1 MDKIFLIDGHA
12 QIFRMYYAFMRHPL
26 INSKGQD
33 TSILFGFTKMVLE
46 LINKEHPT
54 NLAVV
59 FDAPG
64 KTFRHDIFKEYKANR
79 PPAPE
84 LVIQALEPLQ
94 EILKALNIPVVMVSG
109 VEADDVIG
117 SMAKQWAGGQKQ
129 IFMVTPDKDYGQLIQ
144 KNVFQYKLPKG
155 GNGDI
160 EIIGTEQLCAHYGI
174 KDPQGVIDILTIWG
188 DSSDNVPG
196 IRGIGEVGA
205 KKLIGKYGTLE
216 NVMQHIGELSA
227 SIQKHIRES
236 SPEQVKMSRFLVTI
250 KTDVELPIK
259 EDDIKIALPNAAAVN
274 DVFAKYEF
282 NSLKK
287 MIPGFNGSAKIEDFP
302 ADTATEESGSDS
314 QMEDFPADSE
324 MEDTPANLGEDNYTS
339 EKNKVEYKI
348 PVVEFC
354 SMDKIVMFS
363 KKNKAAAVMID
374 GDNALVLSTLHPNST
389 GDNEKFLV
397 HIVESL
403 SETRNTPDYPALN
416 ELLSEPNICK
426 TGAEVKEMMKTIA
439 EKTDIK
445 VCGDIYDVQ
454 LMHYVLNSE
463 LSHNTDFIIR
473 QMLGIDI
480 ESIAASGKDE
490 PKDLF
495 SDAAQETQEQ
505 RKEREKKDAAVCS
518 LMLPLKAE
526 LEKKLS
532 GLKGEEDLYKK
543 IEMPLVPVLADMEI
557 TGVKIDTRQLKEY
570 SKELTAQ
577 MIEIE
582 QEARTLAD
590 DASINLSSP
599 KQIGVLLYEKLKLN
613 PNVKK
618 SVKGNYSTDETTLSE
633 LKESH
638 PIVGKILEY
647 RNLKK
652 LLSTYIDALPELIN
666 PKTGKVHTTFNQA
679 LTATGRLSSN
689 NPNMQNIPVRTER
702 GREIRKAFIPS
713 NPDGCIV
720 SADYSQIELRLM
732 AHMSEDPDLIQ
743 AFNSGKDV
751 HAATA
756 AKLYNVSVD
765 EVTAEQRRKAKTVN
779 FGIIY
784 GISAFGLAE
793 RMEIPM
799 KEAKEFI
806 DTYFKTYPGVSRY
819 IASAIE
825 TARKKEYV
833 ETIYGRRRYLKDIN
847 SRNANVRKF
856 NERNAVNAP
865 LQGSAADIIKLAM
878 IHVFARMQSEHLKS
892 KMVLQVHDELV
903 FDVVPSETE
912 AVMKIAKEEMEN
924 VIKLKVPL
932 TVECSYG
939 ENWLQAH

>member
-1 MDKIFLIDGHA
+1 MKKIFLIDGHA

-26 INSKGQD
+26 INTKGQD

-54 NLAVV
+54 NIAVV

-64 KTFRHDIFKEYKANR
+64 KTFRHTIYKEYKANR

-84 LVIQALEPLQ
+84 LVIQAFEPLQ
-94 EILKALNIPVVMVSG
+94 EILKALNIPVVIVTG

-117 SMAKQWAGGQKQ
+117 SMAKQWSGSDKQ
-129 IFMVTPDKDYGQLIQ
+129 IYMVTPDKDFGQLIQ

-155 GNGDI
+155 GNGDT
-160 EIIGTEQLCAHYGI
+160 EVIGTDQLCAHYGI
-174 KDPQGVIDILTIWG
+174 KDPAGVIDILTIWG
-188 DSSDNVPG
+188 DTSDNVPG

-227 SIQKHIRES
+227 SIQKHIKES
-236 SPEQVKMSRFLVTI
+236 SEEQVKMSRFLVTI
-250 KTDVELPIK
+250 KTDIQLPVN
-259 EDDIKIALPNAAAVN
+259 EDNIKITLPNEAAVN

-287 MIPGFNGSAKIEDFP
+287 MIPGFNNHVAASDDYPEDSPADDFP
-302 ADTATEESGSDS
+302 ADDEPEQQADVQHVEE
-314 QMEDFPADSE
+314 
-324 MEDTPANLGEDNYTS
+324 
-339 EKNKVEYKI
+339 EKTKKFFSI
-348 PVVEFC
+348 PDVEFC
-354 SMDKIVMFS
+354 SLDKVATS
-363 KKNKAAAVMID
+363 AKKNKEISILMN
-374 GDNALVLSTLHPNST
+374 GKNSLTLCSTDN
-389 GDNEKFLV
+389 FV
-397 HIVESL
+397 HIVENL
-403 SETRNTPDYPALN
+403 EELQNTQDYPILN
-416 ELLSEPNICK
+416 EVLSEPSICK
-426 TGAEVKEMMKTIA
+426 TGADLKEVIKTVA
-439 EKTDIK
+439 KKTDIQI
-445 VCGDIYDVQ
+445 CGNLYDIQ
-454 LMHYVLNSE
+454 LMHYVLNTE
-463 LSHNTDFIIR
+463 ISHNIDFIVK
-473 QMLGIDI
+473 QQLSIDI
-480 ESIAASGKDE
+480 EGIASNSKEEA
-490 PKDLF
+490 KDLF
-495 SDAAQETQEQ
+495 SGAAEETEEQ
-505 RKEREKKDAAVCS
+505 KKEKEKKSATICA
-518 LMLPLKAE
+518 LMRPLKKE

-532 GLKGEEDLYKK
+532 GDRVYKE
-543 IEMPLVPVLADMEI
+543 IEMPLIPVLAQVEM
-557 TGVKIDTRQLKEY
+557 TGVKIDNQQLKEY

-577 MIEIE
+577 MNEIE
-582 QEARTLAD
+582 QEARKLAD

-599 KQIGVLLYEKLKLN
+599 KQIGILLYEKLKLN
-613 PNVKK
+613 ANVKK
-618 SVKGNYSTDETTLSE
+618 SLKGNYSTDETTLNE
-633 LKESH
+633 LKDTH
-638 PIVGKILEY
+638 PIVEKILEY

-652 LLSTYIDALPELIN
+652 LLSTYIDALPLLIN

-679 LTATGRLSSN
+679 LTSTGRLSSI
-689 NPNMQNIPVRTER
+689 NPNLQNIPVRTER
-702 GREIRKAFIPS
+702 GREIRKAFVPS
-713 NPDGCIV
+713 DPAGCIV

-732 AHMSEDPDLIQ
+732 AHMSGDENLIA

-793 RMEIPM
+793 RMEIPI

-806 DTYFKTYPGVSRY
+806 ETYFKTYPGVSRY
-819 IASAIE
+819 INATAE
-825 TARKKEYV
+825 TARKNEYV

-878 IHVFARMQSEHLKS
+878 IHVFARMQAEHLKS

-903 FDVVPSETE
+903 FDVVPCERE
-912 AVMKIAKEEMEN
+912 AVMKIAKEEMES

-932 TVECSYG
+932 TADCSYG

>member
-1 MDKIFLIDGHA
+1 MKKIFLIDGHA

-26 INSKGQD
+26 INTKGQD

-54 NLAVV
+54 NIAVV

-64 KTFRHDIFKEYKANR
+64 KTFRHTIYKEYKANR

-84 LVIQALEPLQ
+84 LVIQAFEPLQ
-94 EILKALNIPVVMVSG
+94 EILKALNIPVVIVTG

-117 SMAKQWAGGQKQ
+117 SMAKQWSGSDKQ
-129 IFMVTPDKDYGQLIQ
+129 IYMVTPDKDFGQLIQ

-155 GNGDI
+155 GNGDT
-160 EIIGTEQLCAHYGI
+160 EVIGTDQLCAHYGI
-174 KDPQGVIDILTIWG
+174 KDPAGVIDILTIWG
-188 DSSDNVPG
+188 DTSDNVPG

-227 SIQKHIRES
+227 SIQKHIKES
-236 SPEQVKMSRFLVTI
+236 SEEQVKMSRFLVTI
-250 KTDVELPIK
+250 KTDIQLPVN
-259 EDDIKIALPNAAAVN
+259 EDNIKITLPNEAAVN

-287 MIPGFNGSAKIEDFP
+287 MIPGFNNHVAASDDYPEDSPADDFP
-302 ADTATEESGSDS
+302 ADDEPEQQADVQHVEE
-314 QMEDFPADSE
+314 
-324 MEDTPANLGEDNYTS
+324 
-339 EKNKVEYKI
+339 EKTKKFFSI
-348 PVVEFC
+348 PDVEFC
-354 SMDKIVMFS
+354 SLDKVATS
-363 KKNKAAAVMID
+363 AKKNKEISILMN
-374 GDNALVLSTLHPNST
+374 GKNSLTLCSTDN
-389 GDNEKFLV
+389 FV
-397 HIVESL
+397 HIVENL
-403 SETRNTPDYPALN
+403 EELQNTQDYPILN
-416 ELLSEPNICK
+416 ELLSEPSICK
-426 TGAEVKEMMKTIA
+426 TGADLKEVIKTVA
-439 EKTDIK
+439 KKTDIQI
-445 VCGDIYDVQ
+445 CGNLYDIQ
-454 LMHYVLNSE
+454 LMHYVLNTE
-463 LSHNTDFIIR
+463 ISHNIDFIVK
-473 QMLGIDI
+473 QQLSIDI
-480 ESIAASGKDE
+480 EGIASNSKEEA
-490 PKDLF
+490 KDLF
-495 SDAAQETQEQ
+495 SGAAEETEEQ
-505 RKEREKKDAAVCS
+505 KKEKEKKSATICA
-518 LMLPLKAE
+518 LMLPLKKE

-532 GLKGEEDLYKK
+532 GDRVYKE
-543 IEMPLVPVLADMEI
+543 IEMPLIPVLAQVEM
-557 TGVKIDTRQLKEY
+557 TGVKIDNQQLKEY

-577 MIEIE
+577 MNEIE
-582 QEARTLAD
+582 QEARKLAD

-599 KQIGVLLYEKLKLN
+599 KQIGILLYEKLKLN
-613 PNVKK
+613 ANVKK
-618 SVKGNYSTDETTLSE
+618 SLKGNYSTDETTLNE
-633 LKESH
+633 LKDTH
-638 PIVGKILEY
+638 PIVEKILEY

-652 LLSTYIDALPELIN
+652 LLSTYIDALPLLIN

-679 LTATGRLSSN
+679 LTSTGRLSSI
-689 NPNMQNIPVRTER
+689 NPNLQNIPVRTER
-702 GREIRKAFIPS
+702 GREIRKAFVPS
-713 NPDGCIV
+713 DPAGCIV

-732 AHMSEDPDLIQ
+732 AHMSGDENLIA

-793 RMEIPM
+793 RMEIPI

-806 DTYFKTYPGVSRY
+806 ETYFKTYPGVSRY
-819 IASAIE
+819 INATAE
-825 TARKKEYV
+825 TARKNEYV

-878 IHVFARMQSEHLKS
+878 IHVFARMQAEHLKS

-903 FDVVPSETE
+903 FDVVPCERE
-912 AVMKIAKEEMEN
+912 AVMKIAKEEMES

-932 TVECSYG
+932 TADCSYG

>member
-1 MDKIFLIDGHA
+1 MKKIFLIDGHA

-33 TSILFGFTKMVLE
+33 TSILFGFTKMILE

-54 NLAVV
+54 NIAVV

-64 KTFRHDIFKEYKANR
+64 KTFRHTIYKEYKANR

-94 EILKALNIPVVMVSG
+94 EILKALNIPVVMVTG

-117 SMAKQWAGGQKQ
+117 SMAKQWSGADKQ
-129 IFMVTPDKDYGQLIQ
+129 IYMVTPDKDYGQLIQ

-155 GNGDI
+155 GNGDT
-160 EIIGTEQLCAHYGI
+160 EVIGTDQLCAQYGI
-174 KDPQGVIDILTIWG
+174 KDPAGVIDILTIWG
-188 DSSDNVPG
+188 DTSDNVPG

-205 KKLIGKYGTLE
+205 KKLICKYGTLE
-216 NVMQHIGELSA
+216 NVMRHIGELSA
-227 SIQKHIRES
+227 SIQKHIKES
-236 SPEQVKMSRFLVTI
+236 SEEQIKMSRFLVTI
-250 KTDVELPIK
+250 KTDVQLPVNEDNIK
-259 EDDIKIALPNAAAVN
+259 ATLPNEAAVN
-274 DVFAKYEF
+274 DIFAKYEF

-287 MIPGFNGSAKIEDFP
+287 MIPGFNNSIAASDDYPEDSPTDDFP
-302 ADTATEESGSDS
+302 SS
-314 QMEDFPADSE
+314 DFPSDDKPEQQAGVQHI
-324 MEDTPANLGEDNYTS
+324 A
-339 EKNKVEYKI
+339 EKEIKKVFSI
-348 PVVEFC
+348 PDVEFC
-354 SMDKIVMFS
+354 SLDKVAMS
-363 KKNKAAAVMID
+363 AKKNKEISILMN
-374 GDNALVLSTLHPNST
+374 GENSLTLCSTDN
-389 GDNEKFLV
+389 FV
-397 HIVESL
+397 HIIENL
-403 SETRNTPDYPALN
+403 EELQNTQDYPILN
-416 ELLSEPNICK
+416 ELLSEPGICK
-426 TGAEVKEMMKTIA
+426 IGADLKEIIKAVA
-439 EKTDIK
+439 EKTDIQI
-445 VCGDIYDVQ
+445 CGNLYDVQ
-454 LMHYVLNSE
+454 LMHYVLNTE
-463 LSHNTDFIIR
+463 ISHNINFIVK
-473 QMLGIDI
+473 QQLSIDI
-480 ESIAASGKDE
+480 ETITSNSKEEA
-490 PKDLF
+490 KDLF
-495 SDAAQETQEQ
+495 SGAAEETEEQ
-505 RKEREKKDAAVCS
+505 KKERKKKSAALCA
-518 LMLPLKAE
+518 LMPMVRDE

-532 GLKGEEDLYKK
+532 GDRVYKE
-543 IEMPLVPVLADMEI
+543 IEMPLISVLAQVEMA
-557 TGVKIDTRQLKEY
+557 GVKIDTRQLKEY

-577 MIEIE
+577 MNEIE
-582 QEARTLAD
+582 QEARKLAD

-599 KQIGVLLYEKLKLN
+599 KQIGILLYEKLKLN

-618 SVKGNYSTDETTLSE
+618 SVKGNYSTDETTLNE
-633 LKESH
+633 LKDTH
-638 PIVGKILEY
+638 PIVEKILEY

-652 LLSTYIDALPELIN
+652 LLSTYIDALPLLIN

-679 LTATGRLSSN
+679 LTSTGRLSSI
-689 NPNMQNIPVRTER
+689 NPNLQNIPVRTER
-702 GREIRKAFIPS
+702 GREIRKAFVPS
-713 NPDGCIV
+713 DPAGCIV

-732 AHMSEDPDLIQ
+732 AHMSGDENLIA

-793 RMEIPM
+793 RMEIPI

-806 DTYFKTYPGVSRY
+806 ETYFKTYPGVSRY
-819 IASAIE
+819 INAIAE

-878 IHVFARMQSEHLKS
+878 IHVFARIQAEHLKS

-903 FDVVPSETE
+903 FDVVPSERE
-912 AVMKIAKEEMEN
+912 AIMKIAKEEMEN

-932 TVECSYG
+932 TADCSYG

>member
-1 MDKIFLIDGHA
+1 MKKIFLIDGHA

-26 INSKGQD
+26 INTKGQD

-54 NLAVV
+54 NIAVV

-64 KTFRHDIFKEYKANR
+64 KTFRHTIYKEYKANR

-84 LVIQALEPLQ
+84 LVIQAFEPLQ
-94 EILKALNIPVVMVSG
+94 EILKALNIPVVIVTG

-117 SMAKQWAGGQKQ
+117 SMAKQWSGSDKQ
-129 IFMVTPDKDYGQLIQ
+129 IYMVTPDKDFGQLIQ

-155 GNGDI
+155 GNGDT
-160 EIIGTEQLCAHYGI
+160 EVIGTDQLCAHYGI
-174 KDPQGVIDILTIWG
+174 KDPAGVIDILTIWG
-188 DSSDNVPG
+188 DTSDNVPG

-227 SIQKHIRES
+227 SIQKHIKES
-236 SPEQVKMSRFLVTI
+236 SEEQVKMSRFLVTI
-250 KTDVELPIK
+250 KTDIQLPVN
-259 EDDIKIALPNAAAVN
+259 EDNIKITLPNEAAVN

-287 MIPGFNGSAKIEDFP
+287 MIPGFNNHVAASDDYPEDSPADDFP
-302 ADTATEESGSDS
+302 ADDEPEQQADVQHVEE
-314 QMEDFPADSE
+314 
-324 MEDTPANLGEDNYTS
+324 
-339 EKNKVEYKI
+339 EKTKKFFSI
-348 PVVEFC
+348 PDVEFC
-354 SMDKIVMFS
+354 SLDKVATS
-363 KKNKAAAVMID
+363 AKKNKEISILMN
-374 GDNALVLSTLHPNST
+374 GKNSLTLCSTDN
-389 GDNEKFLV
+389 FV
-397 HIVESL
+397 HIVENL
-403 SETRNTPDYPALN
+403 EELQNTQDYPILN
-416 ELLSEPNICK
+416 ELLSEPSICK
-426 TGAEVKEMMKTIA
+426 TGADLKEVIKTVA
-439 EKTDIK
+439 KKTDIQI
-445 VCGDIYDVQ
+445 CGNLYDIQ
-454 LMHYVLNSE
+454 LMHYVLNTE
-463 LSHNTDFIIR
+463 ISHNIDFIVK
-473 QMLGIDI
+473 QQLSIDI
-480 ESIAASGKDE
+480 EGIASNSKEEA
-490 PKDLF
+490 KDLF
-495 SDAAQETQEQ
+495 SGAAEETEEQ
-505 RKEREKKDAAVCS
+505 KKEKEKKSATICA
-518 LMLPLKAE
+518 LMLPLKKE

-532 GLKGEEDLYKK
+532 GDRVYKE
-543 IEMPLVPVLADMEI
+543 IEMPLIPVLAQVEM
-557 TGVKIDTRQLKEY
+557 TGVKIDNQQLKEY

-577 MIEIE
+577 MNEIE
-582 QEARTLAD
+582 QEARKLAD

-599 KQIGVLLYEKLKLN
+599 KQIGILLYEKLKLN
-613 PNVKK
+613 ANVKK
-618 SVKGNYSTDETTLSE
+618 SLKGNYSTDETTLNE
-633 LKESH
+633 LKDTH
-638 PIVGKILEY
+638 PIVEKILEY

-652 LLSTYIDALPELIN
+652 LLSTYIDALPLLIN

-679 LTATGRLSSN
+679 LTSTGRLSSI
-689 NPNMQNIPVRTER
+689 NPNLQNIPVRTER
-702 GREIRKAFIPS
+702 GREIRKAFVPS
-713 NPDGCIV
+713 DPAGCIV

-732 AHMSEDPDLIQ
+732 AHMSGDENLIA

-793 RMEIPM
+793 RMEIPI

-806 DTYFKTYPGVSRY
+806 ETYFKTYPGVSRY
-819 IASAIE
+819 INATAE
-825 TARKKEYV
+825 TARKNEYV

-878 IHVFARMQSEHLKS
+878 IHVFARMQAEHLKS
-892 KMVLQVHDELV
+892 KMVLQVHD
-903 FDVVPSETE
+903 
-912 AVMKIAKEEMEN
+912 
-924 VIKLKVPL
+924 
-932 TVECSYG
+932 
-939 ENWLQAH
+939 

>member
-1 MDKIFLIDGHA
+1 LHIGKKIEKMEKFFLIDGHA

-33 TSILFGFTKMVLE
+33 TSILFGFTKMILE

-54 NLAVV
+54 NIAVV

-64 KTFRHDIFKEYKANR
+64 KTFRHNIFKEYKANR

-94 EILKALNIPVVMVSG
+94 EILKALNIPVVMVTG

-117 SMAKQWAGGQKQ
+117 SMAKQWAGSNKQ
-129 IFMVTPDKDYGQLIQ
+129 IYMVTPDKDYGQLIQ

-155 GNGDI
+155 GNGDT
-160 EIIGTEQLCAHYGI
+160 EVIGTEQLCAHYGI
-174 KDPQGVIDILTIWG
+174 NDPAGVIDILTIWG
-188 DSSDNVPG
+188 DTSDNVPG

-227 SIQKHIRES
+227 SIQKHIKES
-236 SPEQVKMSRFLVTI
+236 SEEQIKMSRFLVTI
-250 KTDVELPIK
+250 KTDVQLPVN
-259 EDDIKIALPNAAAVN
+259 EDDIKIAQPDAAAVN
-274 DVFAKYEF
+274 EVFAKYEF

-287 MIPGFNGSAKIEDFP
+287 MIPGFDNSTASSAGPYTKPASAGKGGDAEANDYPEDLPADDFP
-302 ADTATEESGSDS
+302 ADDEPEETFS
-314 QMEDFPADSE
+314 
-324 MEDTPANLGEDNYTS
+324 
-339 EKNKVEYKI
+339 I
-348 PVVEFC
+348 PTVAFC
-354 SMDKIVMFS
+354 SLDKVAMS
-363 KKNKAAAVMID
+363 AKKNKEVSILMD
-374 GDNALVLSTLHPNST
+374 EENSLTLCSTDN
-389 GDNEKFLV
+389 FV
-397 HIVESL
+397 HVVENL
-403 SETRNTPDYPALN
+403 EELQNTPDYPILN
-416 ELLSEPNICK
+416 EILSEPDICK
-426 TGAEVKEMMKTIA
+426 IGTDLKEIIKSVA
-439 EKTDIK
+439 AKTDIK
-445 VCGDIYDVQ
+445 ICGNLYDVQ
-454 LMHYVLNSE
+454 LMHYVLNTE
-463 LSHNTDFIIR
+463 ISHNIDFIIKQQLR
-473 QMLGIDI
+473 IDI
-480 ESIAASGKDE
+480 EDIASSGKE
-490 PKDLF
+490 EAKDLF
-495 SDAAQETQEQ
+495 SGAAEETEEQ
-505 RKEREKKDAAVCS
+505 KREREKKSAAVCA
-518 LMLPLKAE
+518 LMPLLRNE

-532 GLKGEEDLYKK
+532 GDKVYKE
-543 IEMPLVPVLADMEI
+543 IEMPLIPVLAQVEM
-557 TGVKIDTRQLKEY
+557 TGVKIDTQQLKEY

-577 MIEIE
+577 MNEIE
-582 QEARTLAD
+582 QEARKLAD

-599 KQIGVLLYEKLKLN
+599 KQIGILLYEKLKLN

-618 SVKGNYSTDETTLSE
+618 SVKGNYSTDETTLNE
-633 LKESH
+633 LKDTH

-652 LLSTYIDALPELIN
+652 LLSTYIDALPLLIN
-666 PKTGKVHTTFNQA
+666 SKTGKVHTTFNQA
-679 LTATGRLSSN
+679 LTSTGRLSSI
-689 NPNMQNIPVRTER
+689 NPNLQNIPVRTER
-702 GREIRKAFIPS
+702 GREIRKAFVPS
-713 NPDGCIV
+713 DPAGCIV

-732 AHMSEDPDLIQ
+732 AHMSGDENLIA

-756 AKLYNVSVD
+756 AKLYNVAVD

-799 KEAKEFI
+799 KEAKDFI

-819 IASAIE
+819 IASTIE

-878 IHVFARMQSEHLKS
+878 IHVFARMQAEHLKS

-903 FDVVPSETE
+903 FDVVPSERE

-932 TVECSYG
+932 TADCSYG

>member
-1 MDKIFLIDGHA
+1 MKKIFLIDGHA

-26 INSKGQD
+26 INTKGQD

-54 NLAVV
+54 NIAVV

-64 KTFRHDIFKEYKANR
+64 KTFRHTIYKEYKANR

-84 LVIQALEPLQ
+84 LVIQAFEPLQ
-94 EILKALNIPVVMVSG
+94 EILKALNIPVVIVTG

-117 SMAKQWAGGQKQ
+117 SMAKQWSGSDKQ
-129 IFMVTPDKDYGQLIQ
+129 IYMVTPDKDFGQLIQ

-155 GNGDI
+155 GNGDT
-160 EIIGTEQLCAHYGI
+160 EVIGTDQLCAHYGI
-174 KDPQGVIDILTIWG
+174 KDPAGVIDILTIWG
-188 DSSDNVPG
+188 DTSDNVPG

-227 SIQKHIRES
+227 SIQKHIKES
-236 SPEQVKMSRFLVTI
+236 SEEQVKMSRFLVTI
-250 KTDVELPIK
+250 KTDIQLPVN
-259 EDDIKIALPNAAAVN
+259 EDNIKITLPNEAAVN

-287 MIPGFNGSAKIEDFP
+287 MIPGFNNHVAASDDYPEDSPADDFP
-302 ADTATEESGSDS
+302 ADDEPEQQADVQHVEE
-314 QMEDFPADSE
+314 
-324 MEDTPANLGEDNYTS
+324 
-339 EKNKVEYKI
+339 EKTKKFFSI
-348 PVVEFC
+348 PDVEFC
-354 SMDKIVMFS
+354 SLDKVATS
-363 KKNKAAAVMID
+363 AKKNKEISILMN
-374 GDNALVLSTLHPNST
+374 GKNSLTLCSTDN
-389 GDNEKFLV
+389 FV
-397 HIVESL
+397 HIVENL
-403 SETRNTPDYPALN
+403 EELQNTQDYPILN
-416 ELLSEPNICK
+416 EVLSEPSICK
-426 TGAEVKEMMKTIA
+426 TGADLKEVIKTVA
-439 EKTDIK
+439 KKTDIQI
-445 VCGDIYDVQ
+445 CGNLYDIQ
-454 LMHYVLNSE
+454 LMHYVLNTE
-463 LSHNTDFIIR
+463 ISHNIDFIVK
-473 QMLGIDI
+473 QQLSIDI
-480 ESIAASGKDE
+480 EGIASNSKEEA
-490 PKDLF
+490 KDLF
-495 SDAAQETQEQ
+495 SGAAEETEEQ
-505 RKEREKKDAAVCS
+505 KKEKEKKSATICA
-518 LMLPLKAE
+518 LMLPLKKE

-532 GLKGEEDLYKK
+532 GDRVYKE
-543 IEMPLVPVLADMEI
+543 IEMPLIPVLAQVEM
-557 TGVKIDTRQLKEY
+557 TGVKIDNQQLKEY

-577 MIEIE
+577 MNEIE
-582 QEARTLAD
+582 QEARKLAD

-599 KQIGVLLYEKLKLN
+599 KQIGILLYEKLKLN
-613 PNVKK
+613 ANVKK
-618 SVKGNYSTDETTLSE
+618 SLKGNYSTDETTLNE
-633 LKESH
+633 LKDTH
-638 PIVGKILEY
+638 PIVEKILEY

-652 LLSTYIDALPELIN
+652 LLSTYIDALPLLIN

-679 LTATGRLSSN
+679 LTSTGRLSSI
-689 NPNMQNIPVRTER
+689 NPNLQNIPVRTER
-702 GREIRKAFIPS
+702 GREIRKAFVPS
-713 NPDGCIV
+713 DPAGCIV

-732 AHMSEDPDLIQ
+732 AHMSGDENLIA

-793 RMEIPM
+793 RMEIPI

-806 DTYFKTYPGVSRY
+806 ETYFKTYPGVSRY
-819 IASAIE
+819 INATAE
-825 TARKKEYV
+825 TARKNEYV

-878 IHVFARMQSEHLKS
+878 IHVFARMQAEHLKS

-903 FDVVPSETE
+903 FDVVPCERE
-912 AVMKIAKEEMEN
+912 AVMKIAKEEMES

-932 TVECSYG
+932 TADCSYG